1 MPAILPYTRRMVFL
15 ETATWPRSRATAPPS
30 ARLDGTPVH
39 ASRRRRSTWDPVS
52 AAKGGY
58 KHFML
63 KEIHEQPRSV
73 TESLAGRLDPEPATS
88 TSRTCT

>member
-1 MPAILPYTRRMVFL
+1 MTRLPQTVNL
-15 ETATWPRSRATAPPS
+15 
-30 ARLDGTPVH
+30 
-39 ASRRRRSTWDPVS
+39 DPVS

-73 TESLAGRLDPEPATS
+73 AESLAGRLDPEAATS
-88 TSRTCT
+88 TWRTCT